1 MKAFDYDEF
10 KRLRDSNF
18 YDSFYAARTSKY
30 KELDAFRSVYTP
42 EFIKKMKL
50 EDYVQGLG
58 STDSFCYHI
67 ERTFGCFGNISSS
80 SAFKFGIFYSRSRS
94 GYEYYPKWG
103 DSAEEAFENVKDSIL
118 DLLKYGE
125 QGDTY
130 GIVNNMLA
138 PTIKGKILHLY
149 YPQRYFSIYSNSHLD
164 FYLRFYKLDTISLID
179 GDAFYKQERLLEF
192 KQSDPVMKEWSIDK
206 FATFLYHV
214 YPKSPNRQVE
224 GERLE
229 SDVTK
234 SLKREPKASF
244 TTKFS
249 VLPVEKQPNRCFP
262 EIDAKLEMLDTG
274 SYVSHKKF
282 GEGEV
287 VEVNK
292 ADKYIHV
299 RFTGDVKK
307 FVYPD
312 AFYMGFLML
321 DDSRV

>member
-1 MKAFDYDEF
+1 MKSFDYDEF

-18 YDSFYAARTSKY
+18 YDSFYAARTNKY
-30 KELDAFRSVYTP
+30 KELDAFKKVYTV
-42 EFIKKMKL
+42 EFLKNMKL

-67 ERTFGCFGNISSS
+67 ERTFSCFGNISSS
-80 SAFKFGIFYSRSRS
+80 SAFKFGIFYSKSRN

-103 DSAEEAFENVKDSIL
+103 GSIEEAFENVKDSIL
-118 DLLKYGE
+118 DLLRCGE
-125 QGDTY
+125 QDDAY

-192 KQSDPVMKEWSIDK
+192 KQSDPVMKDWSIDK

-214 YPKSPNRQVE
+214 YPKSPNRQNE
-224 GERLE
+224 GDYLE
-229 SDVTK
+229 SNLTQ
-234 SLKREPKASF
+234 SSKREPKVSF
-244 TTKFS
+244 IAK
-249 VLPVEKQPNRCFP
+249 LPVQSVEKQPNKCFP
-262 EIDAKLEMLDTG
+262 EIDAKLEILGTG

-292 ADKYIHV
+292 IDKYIHV
-299 RFTGDVKK
+299 RFAGEVKK
-307 FVYPD
+307 FVYPN
-312 AFYMGFLML
+312 AFYMGFLMI
-321 DDSRV
+321 